1 MANPQPIAPRIE
13 RAIAEVIGPVRALG
27 DDAPSKQ
34 VRTLR
39 DRLFDEASRATRIY
53 NVVLAMTVAVFV
65 LMLYLLAVNASQPQ
79 SFIAISGAACVSSS
93 GLIWL
98 AMRSARESTQAMLLI
113 LIVEQLPSED
123 ALAALQAV
131 LSGQAGIPDMG

>member
-79 SFIAISGAACVSSS
+79 SFIAISGAAGVSIS